1 MKIQYAAISRTGKRS
16 KNEDAFYIIENQ
28 SNAHWLGIVC
38 DGMGGHAFGEV
49 ASETITQS
57 ISAYWQEHD
66 KEKDSEDKVKNA
78 CLSAYKALNKR
89 ADSLSHAEIGTTM
102 VMVSLEGNQATIAH
116 LGDSRCYLLRPQE
129 GVVYQT
135 KDHISLS
142 FGWEIISRSF
152 FSYSLETPVPE
163 VVQFTVEDGDRL
175 LLCSDG
181 LYKSITPDLL
191 LARMTD
197 DKQPDELLEI
207 FDFICEKQSN
217 DNYTAILIFIGQ

>member
-1 MKIQYAAISRTGKRS
+1 MNIQYATISRTGKRS
-16 KNEDAFYIIENQ
+16 MNEDAFYIIENKG
-28 SNAHWLGIVC
+28 NTHWLGIVC

-49 ASETITQS
+49 ASETVSQA

-66 KEKDSEDKVKNA
+66 EEKDSEDKVKNA

-89 ADSLSHAEIGTTM
+89 ADSLGNTEMGTTM
-102 VMVSLEGNQATIAH
+102 VMVSLEGKQATIAH

-129 GVVYQT
+129 GVIYQT

-152 FSYSLETPVPE
+152 FSYSSEIPVPE
-163 VVQFTVEDGDRL
+163 VTQFALEDGDRL
-175 LLCSDG
+175 LLCTDG
-181 LYKSITPDLL
+181 LYKAIVPDIL
-191 LARMTD
+191 LARMMD
-197 DKQPDELLEI
+197 DKQPEELLDI
-207 FDFICEKQSN
+207 FDFLCEKQSN